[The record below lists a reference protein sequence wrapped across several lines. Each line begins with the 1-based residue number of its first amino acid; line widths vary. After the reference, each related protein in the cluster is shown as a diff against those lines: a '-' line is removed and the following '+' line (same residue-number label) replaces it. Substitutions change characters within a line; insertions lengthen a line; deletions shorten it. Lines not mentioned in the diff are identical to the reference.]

1 MVETKLNDPKVNIEK
16 YKKNKQSLQEGF
28 DTFNRIRNKIN
39 NQIKQIT
46 PTSTPTSTSTSTQI
60 CTPVEDDGETEVQ
73 DYVVSE
79 QPGMLEGETILET
92 LEMTAVF
99 IFVIII
105 SCIVFPVAAIW
116 AIAKDV
122 EERGSFRKLMLTVV
136 LVGVFIGGLSTV
148 GAGGKGNTT
157 GKARKLMI
165 GTLLVFTVLF
175 TWISVTGAKMWGMK
189 ITDEWDYSK
198 YFSSSDRSFMFYF
211 DVFGVSYDTG
221 RKTEL

>member
-28 DTFNRIRNKIN
+28 GIFNRIRKKIN
-39 NQIKQIT
+39 QI
-46 PTSTPTSTSTSTQI
+46 TPTSTSTSTQI
-60 CTPVEDDGETEVQ
+60 CTPVEDDGETEVK
-73 DYVVSE
+73 DYVTSE
-79 QPGMLEGETILET
+79 QPGMLEGETILDT
-92 LEMTAVF
+92 LRMTTMF

-116 AIAKDV
+116 AIVKDGN
-122 EERGSFRKLMLTVV
+122 GSFFKWILTMV
-136 LVGVFIGGLSTV
+136 LVGLFIGGLSTI

-157 GKARKLMI
+157 EKAKKLMI
-165 GTLLVFTVLF
+165 GTLLVFTVIF

-198 YFSSSDRSFMFYF
+198 HFSSSDRSFRFYF
-211 DVFGVSYDTG
+211 DVFGASYI
-221 RKTEL
+221 RQKTEI

>member
-28 DTFNRIRNKIN
+28 
-39 NQIKQIT
+39 
-46 PTSTPTSTSTSTQI
+46 STTDQI

-73 DYVVSE
+73 DFVVSE

-99 IFVIII
+99 IFVIIV

-116 AIAKDV
+116 AIVKDA
-122 EERGSFRKLMLTVV
+122 EDRGSFRKLILTVV
-136 LVGVFIGGLSTV
+136 LVVLFISGLSTV

-165 GTLLVFTVLF
+165 GTLLVFTVIF

-198 YFSSSDRSFMFYF
+198 HFSSTDRSFMFYF

>member
-1 MVETKLNDPKVNIEK
+1 MLETKLNDPKVNIEK

-28 DTFNRIRNKIN
+28 DSFNRIRNKIN
-39 NQIKQIT
+39 QITQTIT

-60 CTPVEDDGETEVQ
+60 CTPVEDDGETEFK
-73 DYVVSE
+73 DYVISE
-79 QPGMLEGETILET
+79 QPGMLEGETILDT
-92 LEMTAVF
+92 LRMTAVF

-116 AIAKDV
+116 AIVKDA
-122 EERGSFRKLMLTVV
+122 EDRGPFRKLMLTVV
-136 LVGVFIGGLSTV
+136 LVGLFIGGLSTV
-148 GAGGKGNTT
+148 GAGGKGDTA

-165 GTLLVFTVLF
+165 GTLLVFTVIF

-221 RKTEL
+221 QKTGI

>member
-28 DTFNRIRNKIN
+28 
-39 NQIKQIT
+39 
-46 PTSTPTSTSTSTQI
+46 STTEYKT
-60 CTPVEDDGETEVQ
+60 CTPIKDNGEVE

-79 QPGMLEGETILET
+79 QPGMLEGETILDT
-92 LEMTAVF
+92 LRMTTMF

-116 AIAKDV
+116 AIVKDA
-122 EERGSFRKLMLTVV
+122 EDRGSFRKLMLTVV
-136 LVGVFIGGLSTV
+136 LGGLFIGGLSTV

-157 GKARKLMI
+157 GKARTLMI
-165 GTLLVFTVLF
+165 GTLLVFTVIF

-221 RKTEL
+221 QKTEI